1 MNTVLHRVLQKQHL
15 KSEDQQGG
23 SEVKG
28 TSPTTLANPIPSLE
42 PTKMQKKSDSTAL
55 SSNLDRHQYTHAHT
69 QARAIRRMKV
79 MNSIGQYVYHKLQ
92 RHPEDKL

>member
-1 MNTVLHRVLQKQHL
+1 MNTVLHRVLWKQHL
-15 KSEDQQGG
+15 KSEDLQGG

-42 PTKMQKKSDSTAL
+42 STKRQKKSDSTTL

-69 QARAIRRMKV
+69 HTGTCNKKNESYEFHRSV
-79 MNSIGQYVYHKLQ
+79 CVS
-92 RHPEDKL
+92 